1 MLDAVRTHR
10 FLAFQQ
16 GKLYDVQ
23 TTSLFLVSELAEKSR
38 NLVQFGSPYIQSYLR
53 SPAFFPPNQSIKKF
67 YNTIIVDIKIKL

>member
-38 NLVQFGSPYIQSYLR
+38 NLVQFGSPYIQSYL
-53 SPAFFPPNQSIKKF
+53 SESSFLSAQSINQEILQ
-67 YNTIIVDIKIKL
+67 YNYC